1 MRTTIAAMLFSLCTL
16 SVNAVAQDSDLNLEP
31 CINGGVSA
39 SGKFSSQEAEDQFM
53 KEQQVEAKQHDLEP
67 CISGGVSASGR
78 YPSQEAQDQQQQ
90 SDIEEIERFSAF
102 E

>member
-1 MRTTIAAMLFSLCTL
+1 MRTTIQATLFSLCII
-16 SVNAVAQDSDLNLEP
+16 SMNAVAEDSELNLEP
-31 CINGGVSA
+31 CINGDVSA
-39 SGKFSSQEAEDQFM
+39 SGQFSSQEAEDQFM

-78 YPSQEAQDQQQQ
+78 YPSQEAEDRQQQ
-90 SDIEEIERFSAF
+90 SNIEELERFSAF